1 MCYDTIINLS
11 DEELSNIQ
19 KDVLC
24 RGVDFGVPRRPGK
37 EEVRSAFEMLYQNLS
52 QFSPHS
58 KDGVAQ
64 CRASLEAIAHE
75 YANRDNDLRSF
86 SLRRDHFKA
95 LKELRENDR
104 IVISRPDKGRAT
116 VIMNASDYV
125 SKMMLILNDTSK
137 LCSRG
142 PVATHDRTANIE
154 MSLTEFLCGLKS
166 SGKIGLMMMFLIQ
179 FVRWDLQGRGC
190 MGYQKSTKMV
200 AHSAPYCR

>member
-1 MCYDTIINLS
+1 MLS
-11 DEELSNIQ
+11 E
-19 KDVLC
+19 
-24 RGVDFGVPRRPGK
+24 
-37 EEVRSAFEMLYQNLS
+37 FEMLYQNLS

-64 CRASLEAIAHE
+64 CHASLEAIAHE

-86 SLRRDHFKA
+86 SLRREHFKA

-137 LCSRG
+137 FCLLG
-142 PVATHDRTANIE
+142 PVATHDRTVNIE
-154 MSLTEFLCGLKS
+154 TSLTEFLCGLKS
-166 SGKIGLMMMFLIQ
+166 SGEIGDDVFDSIRPLGYTRPRMYGLPKIHKNGCPLRPILSMTGSPQ
-179 FVRWDLQGRGC
+179 FAVFQWLCRILSRW
-190 MGYQKSTKMV
+190 
-200 AHSAPYCR
+200 